1 MDIHSTEEQQVEAIK
16 SWWRENGK
24 AVTLGALIGL
34 GGLYSW
40 RFYENKIQ
48 QSSELAS
55 YQFNQL
61 SDALIQGSA
70 DTKSHET
77 FITDDH
83 HSAYPQ
89 LLALQLAK
97 KQADAGQ
104 LEEAAKTLN
113 SVVSSEHE
121 PLVALASLRLARLHV
136 ARNKLDDALA
146 LLDKIKAD
154 NWQAQVQELRGD
166 IKLQQG
172 DVSAAKAAYA
182 AANAIK
188 QDESLQIKIDNL
200 A

>member
-16 SWWRENGK
+16 SWWRDNGK
-24 AVTLGALIGL
+24 AVALGALIGL
-34 GGLYSW
+34 GGLYGW

-55 YQFNQL
+55 YQFDKL
-61 SDALIQGSA
+61 SETLAQSS
-70 DTKSHET
+70 DTKSHES

-104 LEEAAKTLN
+104 LEEAAKMLAR
-113 SVVSSEHE
+113 VVQSEHK
-121 PLVALASLRLARLHV
+121 PLAALASLRLARLHV
-136 ARNKLDDALA
+136 ARAQLDDALA
-146 LLDKIKAD
+146 LLDQIKAD

-172 DVSAAKAAYA
+172 DVAAAKAAYS

-188 QDESLQIKIDNL
+188 QDGNLQIKIDNL